1 MQFGP
6 FLDGYHDVESQL
18 IDYLRRKAEEAI
30 ARRDC
35 EKSNLNSIED
45 CQRYRQK
52 VREHFLKVIGGLPT
66 SKCELEPQITG
77 VIQGEGYRI
86 EKVIFQSLPGFL
98 SHPTSTFPKVKVLC
112 QAFCLPAA
120 IREMRK
126 PTQSIKRSV
135 WIW

>member
-86 EKVIFQSLPGFL
+86 EKVIFQSLPGFFV
-98 SHPTSTFPKVKVLC
+98 TSNLYLPEGEGPVPGILFACGHSRDAKATPVYQKV
-112 QAFCLPAA
+112 CL
-120 IREMRK
+120 
-126 PTQSIKRSV
+126 
-135 WIW
+135 IW